1 MEGLHKTSVSTWG
14 LLFSSIQPSRVKLEV
29 GDKEKE
35 LTLVGVVE
43 MVVILRHISHDAE
56 AVWNFHGDHVIG
68 IQQSWNAQLSLRQ
81 FKGLQEREKEVLRRE
96 K

>member
-1 MEGLHKTSVSTWG
+1 MEGLHKTAVSTWG
-14 LLFSSIQPSRVKLEV
+14 LLFSSIESHRVKLEA

-56 AVWNFHGDHVIG
+56 AVWDFHGHHVIG

-81 FKGLQEREKEVLRRE
+81 FKGLQE
-96 K
+96 

>member
-1 MEGLHKTSVSTWG
+1 MEGLHKTAVSTWG
-14 LLFSSIQPSRVKLEV
+14 LLFSSIEPRGVKLEA

-56 AVWNFHGDHVIG
+56 AVWDFHGHHVIG

-81 FKGLQEREKEVLRRE
+81 FKGLQE
-96 K
+96 